1 MENKMSVFDNLSVI
15 NVNDKKKKKNNLDYL
30 SWAFAWS
37 EVKKVYPEANSK
49 VYENEQGLNYHT
61 DGRTAWVKVGMTI
74 EGLEHIEYLPVMDY
88 RNQSIPLEKLTS
100 MDVNKAIQ
108 RGLVKAIARHGLGLY
123 IYANEDLPDLTEEQ
137 KFEQEEKVREAK
149 ELALQKAELRKKKLA
164 IQKAERL
171 GYPDAEKALENKTYK
186 EIVDIM
192 TIWKV
197 TKGK

>member
-1 MENKMSVFDNLSVI
+1 MSVFEKLSII
-15 NVNDKKKKKNNLDYL
+15 NVNDKKSKKNNLDYL

-137 KFEQEEKVREAK
+137 KELEAEKQRLREIQPALNRAEE
-149 ELALQKAELRKKKLA
+149 
-164 IQKAERL
+164 L
-171 GYPDAEKALENKTYK
+171 GYPNMELLKTKTKK
-186 EIVDIM
+186 EIFDIM
-192 TIWKV
+192 TIWKAQQEV
-197 TKGK
+197 EKGE

>member
-1 MENKMSVFDNLSVI
+1 MSVFEKLSVI
-15 NVNDKKKKKNNLDYL
+15 NVNDKKSKKNNLDYL

-74 EGLEHIEYLPVMDY
+74 EGLEHIEYLPVMDF

-108 RGLVKAIARHGLGLY
+108 RGL
-123 IYANEDLPDLTEEQ
+123 EE
-137 KFEQEEKVREAK
+137 
-149 ELALQKAELRKKKLA
+149 
-164 IQKAERL
+164 L
-171 GYPDAEKALENKTYK
+171 GYPNMELLKTKTKK
-186 EIVDIM
+186 EIFDIM
-192 TIWKV
+192 TIWKA
-197 TKGK
+197 TEGK

>member
-1 MENKMSVFDNLSVI
+1 MSVFEKLSVI
-15 NVNDKKKKKNNLDYL
+15 NVNDKKSKKNNLDYL
-30 SWAFAWS
+30 SWAFAWA

-74 EGLEHIEYLPVMDY
+74 EGLEHIEYLPVMDF
-88 RNQSIPLEKLTS
+88 RNQSIPLEKITS

-137 KFEQEEKVREAK
+137 KELEAEKQRLREIQPLIKRAEQ
-149 ELALQKAELRKKKLA
+149 
-164 IQKAERL
+164 L
-171 GYPDAEKALENKTYK
+171 GYKNIDSLKNKTKK
-186 EIVDIM
+186 EITDIM
-192 TIWKV
+192 TIWLAQQEAE
-197 TKGK
+197 KGE

>member
-1 MENKMSVFDNLSVI
+1 MSVFDNLSVI

-74 EGLEHIEYLPVMDY
+74 EALEHIEYLPVMDY

-123 IYANEDLPDLTEEQ
+123 IYANEDLPDMTEEQ
-137 KFEQEEKVREAK
+137 KFEQDEKAREAK
-149 ELALQKAELRKKKLA
+149 ELSLQKTELRNKKLA

-171 GYPDAEKALENKTYK
+171 GYPDAEERFKDKTYK

-192 TIWKV
+192 TIWKA
-197 TKGK
+197 TEEK

>member
-1 MENKMSVFDNLSVI
+1 MSVFETLSVI
-15 NVNDKKKKKNNLDYL
+15 NVNDKKSKKNNLDYL
-30 SWAFAWS
+30 SWAFAWA

-137 KFEQEEKVREAK
+137 KFEQEEKAREAK
-149 ELALQKAELRKKKLA
+149 EIALQKTELRNKKLA

-171 GYPDAEKALENKTYK
+171 GYPDAEERFKDKTYK

-192 TIWKV
+192 TIWKA
-197 TKGK
+197 TEEK

>member
-1 MENKMSVFDNLSVI
+1 MSVFDNLSVI

-49 VYENEQGLNYHT
+49 VYENEQGFNYHT

-123 IYANEDLPDLTEEQ
+123 IYANEDLPDMTEEQ
-137 KFEQEEKVREAK
+137 KFEQEEKALEAK
-149 ELALQKAELRKKKLA
+149 ELALQKAELRNKKLA

-171 GYPDAEKALENKTYK
+171 GYPDAEERFKDKTYK

-192 TIWKV
+192 TIWKA
-197 TKGK
+197 TEEK

>member
-1 MENKMSVFDNLSVI
+1 MSVFDNLSII

-123 IYANEDLPDLTEEQ
+123 IYSNEDLPDLTEEQ
-137 KFEQEEKVREAK
+137 KFEQDEKAREAK
-149 ELALQKAELRKKKLA
+149 ELAEKKTELRNKKLA

-171 GYPDAEKALENKTYK
+171 GYPDAEERFKDKTYK

-192 TIWKV
+192 TIWKA
-197 TKGK
+197 TEEK